1 MNRNSNHLGRPRP
14 VCTLTGGDEFSMNPS
29 CSTAEKHGLAGI
41 ISPCTSLLTTSTPRG
56 GMCRMRVYPLKSKT
70 PQ

>member
-29 CSTAEKHGLAGI
+29 GSTAEKHGLAGI
-41 ISPCTSLLTTSTPRG
+41 ISPCTSRG
-56 GMCRMRVYPLKSKT
+56 EMCRMRVYPLKSKT